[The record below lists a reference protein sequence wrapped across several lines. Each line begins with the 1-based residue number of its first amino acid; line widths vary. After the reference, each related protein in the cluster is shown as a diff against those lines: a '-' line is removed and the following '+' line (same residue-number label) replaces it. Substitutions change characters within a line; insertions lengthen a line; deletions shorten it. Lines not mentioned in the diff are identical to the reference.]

1 MRTTEEILR
10 IASQLTEEWLF
21 ETTTKKPEPNR
32 LDVYVKHIEDLVP
45 IAVGLRVQGLGYLA
59 AITGMDYGP
68 EAGKMEV
75 LYHFCT
81 GEATVTLRVDRPRE
95 DASVPTMTEIIP
107 GAEAFERELSE
118 MFGVTIDGLRNPL
131 RLYLPDDMPEDI
143 HPLRKDISEEEVAIR
158 VEL

>member
-118 MFGVTIDGLRNPL
+118 MFGMTIDGLRNPL

-158 VEL
+158 VKL

>member
-81 GEATVTLRVDRPRE
+81 GEATVTLRVDLPRE

-118 MFGVTIDGLRNPL
+118 MFGMTIDGLRNPL

-158 VEL
+158 VKL